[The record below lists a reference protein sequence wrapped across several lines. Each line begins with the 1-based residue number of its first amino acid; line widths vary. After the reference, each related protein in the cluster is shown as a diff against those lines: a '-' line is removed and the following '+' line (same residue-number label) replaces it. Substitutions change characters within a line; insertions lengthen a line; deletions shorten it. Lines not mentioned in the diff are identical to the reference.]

1 MDAELTI
8 TKRPLGRA
16 GRAAARYRT
25 TRAETE
31 PLVALLVDL
40 AALGA
45 LLYRHGTNA
54 WTRTQTGGEG

>member
-1 MDAELTI
+1 MDAELTVAQ
-8 TKRPLGRA
+8 RPLGRA
-16 GRAAARYRT
+16 GRAAARYRSA
-25 TRAETE
+25 RAEIE

-54 WTRTQTGGEG
+54 RKRTRTGET

>member
-8 TKRPLGRA
+8 TTRPPGRTGRA
-16 GRAAARYRT
+16 VASYRSA
-25 TRAETE
+25 RAEIE
-31 PLVALLVDL
+31 PLVALPIDL

-54 WTRTQTGGEG
+54 RARIQEGGEG

>member
-8 TKRPLGRA
+8 TKRPPGRA
-16 GRAAARYRT
+16 GRAAASYRSA
-25 TRAETE
+25 RAEIE

-45 LLYRHGTNA
+45 LLYRHASNA
-54 WTRTQTGGEG
+54 RARIQEGGEG

>member
-1 MDAELTI
+1 MDAEATI
-8 TKRPLGRA
+8 AKRPPGRI
-16 GRAAARYRT
+16 GRAAARYRSA
-25 TRAETE
+25 RAEIE

-54 WTRTQTGGEG
+54 RARIQEGGEG